1 MSKREYKIHEMMK
14 ANFKASLEKE
24 SITKQMISVFLFYSQ
39 IIQPDKE
46 IDQSKSYDEQAKEA
60 ILDVKNNG
68 RIKEKIRIEKDM
80 KQETQSTLLK
90 LEYLFYSI
98 AFIYIIT
105 FIYLFL
111 RKRAQEKKELL
122 EKKSRA
128 NYNEDFRHM
137 NYLYPNLPKFK
148 D

>member
-1 MSKREYKIHEMMK
+1 
-14 ANFKASLEKE
+14 
-24 SITKQMISVFLFYSQ
+24 
-39 IIQPDKE
+39 
-46 IDQSKSYDEQAKEA
+46 
-60 ILDVKNNG
+60 
-68 RIKEKIRIEKDM
+68 M